1 MMTKA
6 EALPFVAHYLDD
18 AQGIRQA
25 AFMPDLSRVRL
36 VGWQCG
42 FEPLFVA
49 VWSYL
54 PNTRLDAEEAEE
66 IAADYLAEIKWFS
79 GEPTPADYV
88 L

>member
-1 MMTKA
+1 MNRRQAM
-6 EALPFVAHYLDD
+6 PYVSFCIDD
-18 AQGIRQA
+18 ALCERRIEE
-25 AFMPDLSRVRL
+25 MPYSARL

-54 PNTRLDAEEAEE
+54 DVRLDDEEAED
-66 IAADYLAEIKWFS
+66 IARDYLMERHWFS
-79 GEPTPADYV
+79 NDELKEADYV